1 MEKLNKYSSAIT
13 QDNSQPAA
21 QAMLY
26 AIGFSDEDGDGEN
39 DEGVNLFV
47 DMCRN
52 GVDFDASIA
61 IIKSAGIDCKNIDY
75 HLLEYFYKSLTY
87 DEVIA
92 LLENRMIKP
101 WHVYQIATLEE
112 FL

>member
-1 MEKLNKYSSAIT
+1 MFFTTLCSLKIVWCFLKYLVLKYLRIKNIKYSGK
-13 QDNSQPAA
+13 QHRGNK
-21 QAMLY
+21 
-26 AIGFSDEDGDGEN
+26 GE
-39 DEGVNLFV
+39 GQFH
-47 DMCRN
+47 
-52 GVDFDASIA
+52 
-61 IIKSAGIDCKNIDY
+61 IDCKNIDY